1 MAGAAPAALERR
13 RPLWRARPSSSL
25 IPSAAMSTQTT
36 TTTVRIAHS
45 PDSDDAFMFYALTQG
60 ILDVEGLE
68 IRHVLQDIESLNQ
81 AAFQGTYEITA
92 LSFHAYARLADRYQL
107 MPSGASFGDGYG
119 PIVVSRQ
126 PLGRADLPGLK
137 VAIPG
142 ELTTAHLALRLWQ
155 PEVTTRIVPFDRI
168 LDVVLSGEADAG
180 VVIHE
185 GQLTYGDL
193 GLRSVVDLGEWW
205 KGETGLPLP
214 LGGNGIRRDIDGGL
228 KQRLCRLL
236 TESINY
242 GLDHRQEALGYAT
255 RYARGLEDDPV
266 RSDRFVGMYVN
277 DWTRDY
283 GEAGRRAVQLLL
295 DRGFEAGILP
305 ARVTADFVE
314 A

>member
-1 MAGAAPAALERR
+1 MTE
-13 RPLWRARPSSSL
+13 
-25 IPSAAMSTQTT
+25 TQTT
-36 TTTVRIAHS
+36 TIRIAHS

-60 ILDVEGLE
+60 ILDTEGLD
-68 IRHVLQDIESLNQ
+68 IQHVLQDIESLNQ

-92 LSFHAYARLADRYQL
+92 PSFHGYAHLADRYQL

-119 PIVVSRQ
+119 PVVVARQ

-142 ELTTAHLALRLWQ
+142 KLTTAHLALRLWQ
-155 PEVTTRIVPFDRI
+155 PEVTTEIVPFDRI
-168 LDVVLSGEADAG
+168 LDAVAAGEADAG

-185 GQLTYGDL
+185 GQLTYQDL
-193 GLRSVVDLGEWW
+193 GLRSVVDLGVWW
-205 KGETGLPLP
+205 KEETGGPLP
-214 LGGNGIRRDIDGGL
+214 LGGNGIRRDLDPEL
-228 KQRLCRLL
+228 KRRLCRLL

-242 GLDHRQEALGYAT
+242 GLDNRQEALGYAV

-283 GEAGRRAVQLLL
+283 GAAGRRAVQLLL
-295 DRGFEAGILP
+295 DRGYEAGILP
-305 ARVTADFVE
+305 SRVE
-314 A
+314 AEFIEI